1 MQIANAKDQKP
12 MIGEHCFYG
21 IINEIWDLD
30 YTMFKILVF
39 KCDWVDN
46 KNGIK
51 VDDLGFTLVDFNKIA
66 HKLDPFI

>member
-1 MQIANAKDQKP
+1 MQIASAKDQKP
-12 MIGEHCFYG
+12 MFGELCFYR

-30 YTMFKILVF
+30 YTMFRIPIF
-39 KCDWVDN
+39 NYDWVEN